1 MQIHRQ
7 KSKVQKI
14 FGLIIGSSFAL
25 GLVGLGIILAVGF
38 SNTPLYWNG
47 IWIFMSLLS
56 VGMIGARVY
65 GMMWSK

>member
-1 MQIHRQ
+1 MQIYRQ
-7 KSKVQKI
+7 KSKIQKI

-25 GLVGLGIILAVGF
+25 GLVGLGALLVAGY

-56 VGMIGARVY
+56 VGIIGARVY
-65 GMMWSK
+65 GMMWK